1 MTATPSSAL
10 WPLFVPPRDHD
21 RLDLRLAAASGV
33 RVRLADG
40 RELIDGASGL
50 WNVNLGYGNP
60 RITDA
65 VAEAMRDASYLTT
78 FRYSN
83 TWAEHAAT
91 VLCERAGQS
100 LNRAIFSTSGG
111 AAVDLTMKLTRH
123 VAALRG
129 EPGRKLV

>member
-1 MTATPSSAL
+1 QSCCPPRGRGAHRDDRRRSDGARCHAHRVGHPTHLAARGGRSMTATPSSAL

-91 VLCERAGQS
+91 V
-100 LNRAIFSTSGG
+100 
-111 AAVDLTMKLTRH
+111 
-123 VAALRG
+123 
-129 EPGRKLV
+129 